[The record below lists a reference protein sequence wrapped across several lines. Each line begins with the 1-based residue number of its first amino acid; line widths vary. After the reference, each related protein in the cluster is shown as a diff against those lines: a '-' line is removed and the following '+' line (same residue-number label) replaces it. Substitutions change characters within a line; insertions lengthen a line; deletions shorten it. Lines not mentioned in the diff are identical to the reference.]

1 MRPQLCNLNMLNL
14 NLKFMTLDYVWG
26 SHAVY
31 YIYFMLVCR
40 SWNLRLKFCFLNP
53 HFIFGSSISV
63 SSVCDG
69 VFRDWGENKADSTRR
84 FKAFDH
90 QNLSDY
96 YLTVISGLT
105 FFFFYILANSVRN
118 LWVVRSLFRQ
128 WKKNRSII
136 NIDIEVTV
144 VKQVWPNRSMQ

>member
-1 MRPQLCNLNMLNL
+1 MRPQLCNLNMLNP

-105 FFFFYILANSVRN
+105 FFFFTFWQILSGICESWEFCSDSEKRIGV
-118 LWVVRSLFRQ
+118 LS
-128 WKKNRSII
+128 
-136 NIDIEVTV
+136 T
-144 VKQVWPNRSMQ
+144 